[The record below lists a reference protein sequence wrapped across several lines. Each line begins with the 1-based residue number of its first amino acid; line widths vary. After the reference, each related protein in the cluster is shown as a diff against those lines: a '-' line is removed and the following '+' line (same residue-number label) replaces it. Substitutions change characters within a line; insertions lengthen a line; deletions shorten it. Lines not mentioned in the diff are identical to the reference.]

1 MTKSVP
7 HPSCHPS
14 CTKVEKLR
22 PLALLRMDTRRYPE
36 RKQDSTL
43 HQLPERQGAALASE
57 TPLFATASKSH
68 SLASHRFQ
76 VLFAVKEKR
85 RQPCRARLNHVPFFI
100 HTAKFEQRG
109 VFRIG
114 AHGTL
119 VPCIRQRHLLALDGV
134 AQLAR
139 KNRRRFTRSRRPM
152 RAWLWAWNLIPE
164 RRARVHVV
172 ATMRLLRKRLM
183 H

>member
-1 MTKSVP
+1 
-7 HPSCHPS
+7 
-14 CTKVEKLR
+14 
-22 PLALLRMDTRRYPE
+22 
-36 RKQDSTL
+36 
-43 HQLPERQGAALASE
+43 
-57 TPLFATASKSH
+57 
-68 SLASHRFQ
+68 
-76 VLFAVKEKR
+76 
-85 RQPCRARLNHVPFFI
+85 HVPFFI

-114 AHGTL
+114 SHGTL
-119 VPCIRQRHLLALDGV
+119 VPCIRQRDLLALDGV

-183 H
+183 HVCRILNLSVEHTRLNIGTKPPLRGRALINKGRQL